1 MKICYVDESGHCGE
15 KFNEKQPVEVL
26 CGVITDLY
34 TLFKTQRQHSQI
46 MDVLVDNGLPINE
59 LKAAEI
65 YRGRREWKGVNL
77 ETRDKIY
84 EALLKWSAGRKC
96 SFVVCPIDCQ
106 RFFEAK
112 TRGEFHATKLGF
124 PWETGAF
131 NVVMGVQRTF
141 KEMKNNK
148 GRTFMVFDEQQ
159 KHDQRFLKLFEL
171 EEELSFTDGFTAYRS
186 STAKGTPRRFYQIVD
201 IPHFSKS
208 HLSVLIQLA
217 DLAAYVVNRH
227 LLLTAY
233 GSQEDYAGEAAKIR
247 VWYHEVGKA
256 LVTHTSIDAPGQ
268 SAIAAFYRSIRPKGW
283 TAKQMKEESQV
294 QQTH

>member
-1 MKICYVDESGHCGE
+1 MKVCYVDESGHCGE
-15 KFNEKQPVEVL
+15 KPSQEQPAEVL
-26 CGVITDLY
+26 CGIITDVSK
-34 TLFKTQRQHSQI
+34 LFKTKKEHGEI
-46 MDVLVDNGLPINE
+46 MDMLASNGLPIEE

-65 YRGRREWKGVNL
+65 YRGRREWKGVNP
-77 ETRDKIY
+77 ETRGNIY
-84 EALLKWSAGRKC
+84 EALLKWSTDRKC

-106 RFFEAK
+106 KFFDAK
-112 TRGEFHATKLGF
+112 TQSNAHATKLGF
-124 PWETGAF
+124 PWEAGAL
-131 NVVMGVQRTF
+131 NVVMAVQRTF
-141 KEMKNNK
+141 KGTKNNK

-159 KHDQRFLKLFEL
+159 KHDQRFLRLFE
-171 EEELSFTDGFTAYRS
+171 EDLSFTDGCTGY
-186 STAKGTPRRFYQIVD
+186 TPSKKKTGPPRFDQIVD

-233 GSQEDYAGEAAKIR
+233 GSQEDYTGEAAKISG
-247 VWYHEVGKA
+247 WYHEVGKS
-256 LVTHTSIDAPGQ
+256 LVPHTSIDAPGQ
-268 SAIAAFYRSIRPKGW
+268 SATAAFYRAIRPKGW